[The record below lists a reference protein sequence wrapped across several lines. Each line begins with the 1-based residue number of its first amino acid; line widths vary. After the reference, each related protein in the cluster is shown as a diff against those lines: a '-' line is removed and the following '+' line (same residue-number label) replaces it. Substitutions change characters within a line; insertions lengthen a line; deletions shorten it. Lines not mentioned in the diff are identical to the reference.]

1 MDHPSYED
9 VCRISG
15 QLLIES
21 RFTIDNLNKQINDLR
36 LKLTITEKERDT
48 LISRKSEGGEGGH

>member
-21 RFTIDNLNKQINDLR
+21 RFAIDNLNKRINELQ

-48 LISRKSEGGEGGH
+48 LISRKGEGESGR